1 VPRISKPNEIKLR
14 RAAALE
20 LTAKGYSQTEIA
32 HRLNYHKSTIS
43 NDIRYLKEQAQK
55 QFKQHVEQEL
65 PWQHKVAAQ
74 GLLFIKRQTI
84 SIAENAK
91 DERIKLAA
99 LTLFKEVDT
108 DLWNLHSSGEVL
120 QEALEF
126 VKQRKAKLKN
136 LEQQKQYESGERVT
150 AEGSEDT
157 LAGDSNAIF

>member
-1 VPRISKPNEIKLR
+1 
-14 RAAALE
+14 
-20 LTAKGYSQTEIA
+20 
-32 HRLNYHKSTIS
+32 
-43 NDIRYLKEQAQK
+43 
-55 QFKQHVEQEL
+55 
-65 PWQHKVAAQ
+65 VAAQ
-74 GLLFIKRQTI
+74 GLLFIKRQII

-120 QEALEF
+120 QQALEF
-126 VKQRKAKLKN
+126 VKQRKAELKN

-150 AEGSEDT
+150 AGGSEDT